1 MDTQR
6 TAIYPG
12 TFDPVTIGH
21 IDIMTRALKLFDKLV
36 VGVAH
41 SPKKH
46 PLFSLEERVEFIKD
60 AVNGL
65 DHIKVCPFENLLI
78 DFAAQHNATII
89 IRGLRAVTDFEFEL
103 QMGLMNRNLNESVET
118 MFMIPSQE
126 YSFLSSSFVKEI
138 ARHGG
143 DISNMV
149 PPSVLKGNK
158 KLQL

>member
-1 MDTQR
+1 MKTKR

-21 IDIMTRALKLFDKLV
+21 IDIMTRAIKLFDRLV
-36 VGVAH
+36 VGVAF
-41 SPKKH
+41 SPKKN
-46 PLFSLEERVEFIKD
+46 PLFSLEERVEFID
-60 AVNGL
+60 EAINGL
-65 DHIKVCPFENLLI
+65 DHIKVCPFDNLLI
-78 DFAAQHNATII
+78 DFATQHNANII

-143 DISNMV
+143 DISSLV
-149 PPSVLKGNK
+149 PKSVLKRIE
-158 KLQL
+158 KLKP